1 MTRQAPSSTPATP
14 TKDVAP
20 RNDAALRPRSK
31 LLAPLGP
38 SRSLSE
44 EVTERL
50 AEQIISGELA
60 AGAKL
65 PSEQEMM
72 TGMGVSRTV
81 VREAVA
87 ALRARGLVITR
98 HGVGAFVDRDTSRRP
113 YVIDPEGLGSLNSV
127 LEILELRM
135 AVESE
140 AAALASERA
149 TPVQIK
155 AIRDTLR
162 VLGLAIAEGER
173 AVKEDFAFHL
183 AIAAATQNNRFV
195 EFLEFL
201 GRLIIPRQ
209 SIRAMDGGPEG
220 MRKYLSRIET
230 EHEAIFDAIAARA
243 PKKARD
249 AMRRHL
255 LNSRE
260 RYRELAPNGPAGA

>member
-1 MTRQAPSSTPATP
+1 MTRQAPSSTP
-14 TKDVAP
+14 TKDASQ
-20 RNDAALRPRSK
+20 RQRSK

-44 EVTERL
+44 EVTDRL

-98 HGVGAFVDRDTSRRP
+98 HGVGAFVDLDTSRRP

-127 LEILELRM
+127 LEVLELRM

-140 AAALASERA
+140 AAAIASERA
-149 TPVQIK
+149 TAVQIK
-155 AIRDTLR
+155 AIREAQR
-162 VLGLAIAEGER
+162 VLGRAIANGER

-183 AIAAATQNNRFV
+183 AIAAATQNHRFV

-209 SIRAMDGGPEG
+209 SIRSSDGSPEG
-220 MRKYLSRIET
+220 LRKYLSRIET
-230 EHEAIFDAIAARA
+230 EHEAIFDAIAAHA

-260 RYRELAPNGPAGA
+260 RYRELASNRPVG

>member
-1 MTRQAPSSTPATP
+1 MTRQAPSSTPA
-14 TKDVAP
+14 KDATQ
-20 RNDAALRPRSK
+20 RSK
-31 LLAPLGP
+31 LLQPLAP
-38 SRSLSE
+38 SRSLTE
-44 EVTERL
+44 EVTDRL
-50 AEQIISGELA
+50 AEQIISGTLP

-113 YVIDPEGLGSLNSV
+113 YVIDPDGLGSLNSV

-140 AAALASERA
+140 AAAIASERA
-149 TPVQIK
+149 TAIQIK
-155 AIRDTLR
+155 AIREAQS
-162 VLGLAIAEGER
+162 VLGHAVAKGER

-183 AIAAATQNNRFV
+183 AIAAATQNHRFV

-209 SIRAMDGGPEG
+209 SIRAVHGNADGLS
-220 MRKYLSRIET
+220 KYLSRIEK
-230 EHEAIFDAIAARA
+230 EHEAIFQAIAAHA

-249 AMRRHL
+249 AMRKHL

-260 RYRELAPNGPAGA
+260 RYRELASSKAVG